1 MLQSVPSSDAYKPRN
16 SRISLSVGFFS
27 APLTTLWIGGNKI
40 GVEGAKFIAA
50 ALPQVR

>member
-1 MLQSVPSSDAYKPRN
+1 MPKNRELTD
-16 SRISLSVGFFS
+16 SLDGLVS

-40 GVEGAKFIAA
+40 GDEGAKFIAA